1 MREFA
6 ALARLAWRALV
17 WALVWLVTAPGRA
30 RRPIM
35 RADESTTSD
44 APRLIANAPG
54 VAAIAEGSRI
64 VEGLIVPF
72 GPDGQTSMGRF
83 TFGPGSIELPA
94 HASRVK
100 LLREHDQRD
109 VIGVGQ
115 RFDEVDAAEADRRL
129 AALGREPM
137 GLGGIW
143 GRYAVPEGTTPAL
156 TAHYDAALA
165 EVRDGVR
172 DAFSVGVALT
182 PESVQAARRA
192 GTRAT
197 PGRGRLRETSTVS
210 VPAFDDARAAAAST
224 DPSTLVV
231 AAWHDG
237 SATGERH
244 TMHRCPN
251 CQAELTPGVA
261 HECANAT
268 ASGTGTTT
276 PAAPATASTTPA
288 ASTGSVV
295 PDGAAGGA
303 PAPAATTGPTPVAAA
318 GGSTTITAEAP
329 VYTFD
334 GNGASFVRDS
344 FRAREDGDADAA
356 ARLGRFAAELRAG
369 QGPTADHK
377 LAAVETR
384 ATAPEV
390 LNPERFD
397 STRFMSVIDR
407 GRPLWARLAGS
418 SGVRLTDATPFR
430 LPVEGEFDGVGVHTE
445 GTAHVAEGTLTL
457 YDAVVTPSA
466 ISGAYRVSREL
477 VDASNPAIDRVAL
490 NAMTRDYRN
499 ATEDL
504 IVAAIDATGV
514 ETADINTLA
523 ELRAR
528 MIGFAGTLGEPAD
541 LVAMSTTAF
550 SAFATEVDGDG
561 RPMLPYVG
569 PSNASGTIRAGYT
582 GASIDGVEVAT
593 AHRLAAGDGVIVEA
607 GGVMVGESNLLTFRF
622 DQPEGPGIIKLALW
636 AYAFAAVIRAASVDR
651 FRIGV

>member
-1 MREFA
+1 MRELA

-17 WALVWLVTAPGRA
+17 WALVWLVTAPVRA

-54 VAAIAEGSRI
+54 TAAVAEGSRI

-72 GPDGQTSMGRF
+72 GPDGSTSMGRF
-83 TFGPGSIELPA
+83 RFGPGSIELPA

-129 AALGREPM
+129 TALGREPM
-137 GLGGIW
+137 GLGGVW
-143 GRYAVPEGTTPAL
+143 GRFAIPEGSSPAL
-156 TAHYDAALA
+156 VAHYDAALA

-192 GTRAT
+192 GNRPADA
-197 PGRGRLRETSTVS
+197 RGRLRETSTVS
-210 VPAFDDARAAAAST
+210 VPAFDDARAAAATT

-237 SATGERH
+237 STPTERP
-244 TMHRCPN
+244 TMHECPT
-251 CQAELTPGVA
+251 CHAPLTPGVH
-261 HECANAT
+261 HECQTAT

-288 ASTGSVV
+288 APNGSVV

-303 PAPAATTGPTPVAAA
+303 TTGGPTPVAAA

-369 QGPTADHK
+369 QGPTADLM

-384 ATAPEV
+384 STAPEV

-397 STRFMSVIDR
+397 STRFLSVIDR
-407 GRPLWARLAGS
+407 GRPLWARLAAS

-457 YDAVVTPSA
+457 DDAVVTPSA

-504 IVAAIDATGV
+504 IVAAIDASGV
-514 ETADINTLA
+514 ETADVNTLA

-528 MIGFAGTLGEPAD
+528 MIGFAGSLGEPAD
-541 LVAMSTTAF
+541 LVAMSTSAF

-593 AHRLAAGDGVIVEA
+593 AHRLAAGDGVILD
-607 GGVMVGESNLLTFRF
+607 GDGVMVGESNLLTFRF